1 MSDQLF
7 CYKLVKL
14 ANGKTV
20 TLRVPYKP
28 GDPDGELLAIT
39 PNTPEHLRNGV
50 GGNNKVEQ
58 LLAKTLAARAAL
70 ETRERPEEP
79 PEVQTPKR
87 LIEP

>member
-50 GGNNKVEQ
+50 GGNMKVQQ
-58 LLAKTLAARAAL
+58 LLDKTLAARAAL
-70 ETRERPEEP
+70 AAQEKPEEP
-79 PEVQTPKR
+79 PETHLPKR
-87 LIEP
+87 MIEP